1 MADDACGETTMN
13 DKMTDDN
20 RNNIPLPED
29 DLSDEDIYYYD
40 DRDRKNIRR
49 IRQVEFRKG
58 ILCGLLIGGI
68 CILAFLLFSFG
79 TFGSK
84 KASGTS
90 VLLSM
95 RTRNKIRE
103 IKKLIDEKYL
113 YDVNADEMETYL
125 FTGIMSGLGDPYAA
139 YYSAKDMEE
148 IDKSSAGQ
156 YKGIGITIGPGEEGS
171 YPVILSVYPGS
182 PAEKAGLMADDLILE
197 IGGEDVSGKTYIEAA
212 DMITPDLESVTLV
225 VQRGEEK
232 MEFTME
238 QDMIATAPVTFE
250 MLENDTGYIKI
261 PEFDTVTVEQFE
273 NAVAD
278 LTDQGMQC
286 LILDVRDNPGG
297 LLDSVCAILDDLLPE
312 CLLVYT
318 EDRNGNGN
326 KFYSEEGQITQVPL
340 AVLVNGDSASASEVM
355 AGALQ
360 DYGAAVIIGQ
370 KTFGKGIVQRT
381 YMYSDGSAF
390 KLTTEKYLTGGG
402 QDIHGK
408 GIEPDIVVD
417 DEEEQLNRAIK
428 ELKD

>member
-1 MADDACGETTMN
+1 
-13 DKMTDDN
+13 
-20 RNNIPLPED
+20 
-29 DLSDEDIYYYD
+29 
-40 DRDRKNIRR
+40 
-49 IRQVEFRKG
+49 
-58 ILCGLLIGGI
+58 
-68 CILAFLLFSFG
+68 
-79 TFGSK
+79 
-84 KASGTS
+84 
-90 VLLSM
+90 
-95 RTRNKIRE
+95 
-103 IKKLIDEKYL
+103 
-113 YDVNADEMETYL
+113 
-125 FTGIMSGLGDPYAA
+125 
-139 YYSAKDMEE
+139 
-148 IDKSSAGQ
+148 
-156 YKGIGITIGPGEEGS
+156 
-171 YPVILSVYPGS
+171 
-182 PAEKAGLMADDLILE
+182 
-197 IGGEDVSGKTYIEAA
+197 
-212 DMITPDLESVTLV
+212 
-225 VQRGEEK
+225 
-232 MEFTME
+232 
-238 QDMIATAPVTFE
+238 

-278 LTDQGMQC
+278 LTDQGMQR